1 VITCK
6 AMRPSTGSVINVE
19 IPTEIGNDPFAI
31 AQWIGEKFNWQFIPL
46 GKYHIKFLNLRDEL

>member
-1 VITCK
+1 
-6 AMRPSTGSVINVE
+6 MRPSTGSVINVE